1 MEPAMIIDDK
11 LVLKIAE
18 LAQLEILPEHEQEYI
33 DSLRNILELVEQM
46 QSVDTEGVEPMS
58 NPLDAVQRLRNDRV
72 SETNQRDLFQT
83 LAPETSDGLYLV
95 PRVVE

>member
-11 LVLKIAE
+11 LVRKIAE
-18 LAQLEILPEHEQEYI
+18 LAQLEILPEQEQEYI
-33 DSLRNILELVEQM
+33 DSLRNILNLVEQM
-46 QSVDTEGVEPMS
+46 QSVDTDGVEPMS
-58 NPLDAVQRLRNDRV
+58 NPLDAVQRLRHDKV
-72 SETNQRDLFQT
+72 SETNQRDLFQR